1 MKYVGKEVGE
11 KAHRNTICVPK
22 VLAVAYN
29 NSKTNTEDV
38 KQKVQSHIARFKSS
52 VEIAWS
58 LRSPQ

>member
-1 MKYVGKEVGE
+1 MSAKKLGE

-22 VLAVAYN
+22 VLAVAYK
-29 NSKTNTEDV
+29 NSKTNKAEDV
-38 KQKVQSHIARFKSS
+38 KRKVQNHIARFKSS